1 MDREKVI
8 RAVEDLLDALGEDG
22 NREGLRDTPRR
33 VADAYAELLSG
44 EGRLRK
50 SIYPARLSP
59 IAGIRWLKAI
69 FTFPRSASIT

>member
-44 EGRLRK
+44 EGQT
-50 SIYPARLSP
+50 A
-59 IAGIRWLKAI
+59 
-69 FTFPRSASIT
+69 